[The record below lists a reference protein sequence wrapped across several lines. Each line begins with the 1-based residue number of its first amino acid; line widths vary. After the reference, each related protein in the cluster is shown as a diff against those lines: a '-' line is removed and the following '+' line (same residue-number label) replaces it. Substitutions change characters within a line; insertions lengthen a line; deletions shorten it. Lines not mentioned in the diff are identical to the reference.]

1 LLRESPLQSLPTPN
15 VDADKK
21 KSDYIAH
28 LDGFTE
34 IPGGWLNHHWI
45 QLAYQLAD
53 CVSGFAYSFFGTCI
67 ILFLMNLV
75 PGLSLRAS
83 EEDENLGMDD
93 AQLGEFAYDYVELRR
108 EFSDVII
115 GEEGPEANGASSMD
129 AGTPSKEMPTEKV

>member
-1 LLRESPLQSLPTPN
+1 LQNLDVIYIVYVNLLS
-15 VDADKK
+15 
-21 KSDYIAH
+21 SDYIAH
-28 LDGFTE
+28 LDGFSM
-34 IPGGWLNHHWI
+34 IPGGWINRNYI

-83 EEDENLGMDD
+83 AEEEEMGLDD

-108 EFSDVII
+108 DPAALII
-115 GEEGPEANGASSMD
+115 GED
-129 AGTPSKEMPTEKV
+129 TPSAKVSGDIERAELAGVQEKVDTQK